1 MHDIVD
7 NHRRLFYASFY
18 SPFRRAARAR
28 FRPFASF
35 RLRRRSAKRSLRHRS
50 AHGGRRFRGGRP
62 VFRRDRIRPL
72 RMSRMSLP
80 PSLSAKT
87 ESIPPPKMLRS
98 ICIST
103 AVCRRIL
110 SPKRTPALSAGAAAV
125 WMTAPTANASA
136 ETGLETMKDGCRTRR
151 DANTASATSIRCT
164 PPPAGRSASYT
175 PTTGSSIIPRTTM
188 RALYCFMAKNDA
200 F

>member
-18 SPFRRAARAR
+18 SPFRRS
-28 FRPFASF
+28 FSSF
-35 RLRRRSAKRSLRHRS
+35 RFFPAAAAQRRAVSPAPHRP
-50 AHGGRRFRGGRP
+50 RRTPFS
-62 VFRRDRIRPL
+62 RRTPRLPPGQNPSL

-103 AVCRRIL
+103 AVCRRTL